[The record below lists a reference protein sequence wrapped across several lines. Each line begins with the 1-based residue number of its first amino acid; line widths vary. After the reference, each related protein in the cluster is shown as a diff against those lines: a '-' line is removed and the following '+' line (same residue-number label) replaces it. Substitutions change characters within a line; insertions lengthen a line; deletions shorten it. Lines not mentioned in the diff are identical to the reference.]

1 MMIRVFKL
9 ALVALLAY
17 AIATATPT
25 QQLAVMQGA
34 RAVGEAAFDACTREG
49 SPCQR
54 AIALLQSAS
63 SRIRNDHA
71 KTSPGWTIADVP
83 QPSSH
88 PSPSL
93 LAPASQKRPAPPRQP

>member
-1 MMIRVFKL
+1 MFRVFKL

-25 QQLAVMQGA
+25 QQIAVMQGA
-34 RAVGEAAFDACTREG
+34 RAVGEAAIDACTREG

-63 SRIRNDHA
+63 SRIRNDA
-71 KTSPGWTIADVP
+71 KTSSGWTSADVP

-88 PSPSL
+88 PSASL
-93 LAPASQKRPAPPRQP
+93 LAPVSQKRSAPPLQR

>member
-1 MMIRVFKL
+1 MMFRVFKL

-17 AIATATPT
+17 AIATATPM

-34 RAVGEAAFDACTREG
+34 RAVGEAAIDACTEG
-49 SPCQR
+49 QPLPAGDR
-54 AIALLQSAS
+54 LAAAAS
-63 SRIRNDHA
+63 SRIRNDA

-88 PSPSL
+88 PSASL
-93 LAPASQKRPAPPRQP
+93 LAPASQKRPAPPLQP